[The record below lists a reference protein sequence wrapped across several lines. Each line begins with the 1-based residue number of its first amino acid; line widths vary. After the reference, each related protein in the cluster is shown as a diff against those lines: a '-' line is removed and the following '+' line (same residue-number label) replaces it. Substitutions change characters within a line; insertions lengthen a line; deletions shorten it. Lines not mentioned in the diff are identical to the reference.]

1 MSNVLKLFR
10 LNHDSVDMSL
20 LDEETLNNV
29 KRLDDDTLRM
39 MFEEIVA
46 CVGEDGVL

>member
-1 MSNVLKLFR
+1 MSNVLKLFQ

-20 LDEETLNNV
+20 LDEE
-29 KRLDDDTLRM
+29 TLRM